1 MRLHMDPD
9 KVNAAID
16 AAIRENMAFSASRTA
31 TEVYLWSRLAN
42 RHVRVDAM
50 LYSARPIPSR

>member
-1 MRLHMDPD
+1 MTPD
-9 KVNAAID
+9 EWHEAVNRG
-16 AAIRENMAFSASRTA
+16 IRENMAFSAACSA
-31 TEVYLWSRLAN
+31 TEVYLWSRLAG